1 MIAGMQGSME
11 EQGRSM
17 LEVSRLTKCFGGL
30 TAVNQLDLKVNR
42 NEILGLIGPNGAGKT
57 TFFNVVSGFFPPTS
71 GRVLFEG
78 RDISRLEAHE
88 VAHRGISRTFQASTL
103 FMKLSV
109 LDNVFTGYHMRY
121 RTGFLKR
128 VFHSPSARSEEE
140 GFRKKALEILG
151 FTGLTPMKDELAANL
166 PHGFQRILGIAMAL
180 ATDPRLLLL
189 DEPATGMNPNE
200 KQTMVDLIRQ
210 IRGMGITIILVEHDM
225 KVVMD
230 LCDRITVLNFG
241 QKIAEGLPAEIK
253 ENSEVI
259 EAYLGKEGAKRNAA

>member
-1 MIAGMQGSME
+1 
-11 EQGRSM
+11 M
-17 LEVSRLTKCFGGL
+17 LEVHKLTKCFGGL
-30 TAVNQLDLKVNR
+30 TAVNQLDLGVNR

-57 TFFNVVSGFFPPTS
+57 TFYNVVSGFFPPTS

-88 VAHRGISRTFQASTL
+88 VARRGISRTFQASTL

-128 VFHSPSARSEEE
+128 VLHSPSARSEEE
-140 GFRKKALEILG
+140 GFRSKAAEILG
-151 FTGLTPMKDELAANL
+151 FVGMSALKDEFAANL
-166 PHGFQRILGIAMAL
+166 PHGSQRILGIAMAL
-180 ATDPRLLLL
+180 ATDPKLLLL
-189 DEPATGMNPNE
+189 DEPATGMNPKE
-200 KQTMVDLIRQ
+200 KGAMIDLIRR
-210 IRGMGITIILVEHDM
+210 IRDMGITIVLVEHDM

-241 QKIAEGLPAEIK
+241 QKIAEGLPGVIK

-259 EAYLGKEGAKRNAA
+259 EAYLGKGDAKADAA